1 MLFQMTPL
9 ALTWSDLE
17 RSKWRS
23 RIFRRAV
30 TWKRLQMGPCYFSI
44 LPYILSLSP
53 NHIRGGG
60 SPTGPLAGP
69 VALVTVF
76 VFVLSHSQVAGWSAY
91 STAKFPSSKLS
102 STNKNR
108 TMWLIENRELT

>member
-1 MLFQMTPL
+1 METLADGALLFFPL
-9 ALTWSDLE
+9 SN
-17 RSKWRS
+17 
-23 RIFRRAV
+23 
-30 TWKRLQMGPCYFSI
+30 SI

-108 TMWLIENRELT
+108 TMWLIENRELTEMIKASRITLTCTI